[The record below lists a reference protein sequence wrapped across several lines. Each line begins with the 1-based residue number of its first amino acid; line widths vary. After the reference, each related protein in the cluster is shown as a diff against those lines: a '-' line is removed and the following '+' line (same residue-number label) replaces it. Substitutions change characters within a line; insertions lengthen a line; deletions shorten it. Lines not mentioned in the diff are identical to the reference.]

1 MSQHKL
7 MVGTRGSA
15 LALWQTG
22 HVVERLQALAPDL
35 QVEVKTIQTLGDE
48 VRDRALA
55 RVGGKGL
62 FVKEIEAAL
71 LAEEIDLAVHSL
83 KDMPTELPEGLCL
96 AAILERA
103 DPHDALVVAEGPG
116 HLEGLP
122 PGARVGTSS
131 LRRQAQLLALR
142 PDLRVVDVRGNVD
155 TRLRKLRDG
164 QADALLLAA
173 AGLVRLG
180 RAEAIGQ
187 ILPADRMLPAVGQG
201 ALCVEVR
208 SNDER
213 TQALVGQLD
222 HRATHQAT
230 DAERAFLRRLEGG
243 CQVPIGAY
251 AEVSA
256 GTLYLRGLVASL
268 DGSRLLRD
276 EIHGPAGHAA
286 LLGTELAEKLLAAGA
301 GALLAEIERNQAT

>member
-7 MVGTRGSA
+7 VVGTRGSA
-15 LALWQTG
+15 LALWQTD
-22 HVVERLQALAPDL
+22 HVVERLQSLAPDL
-35 QVEVKTIQTLGDE
+35 QVEVRTIQTLGDE

-83 KDMPTELPEGLCL
+83 KDMPTELPQAL
-96 AAILERA
+96 ALGAILERA
-103 DPHDALVVAEGPG
+103 DPHDALVVGDGAAD
-116 HLEGLP
+116 LEDLP

-142 PDLRVVDVRGNVD
+142 PDLRVMDVRGNVD

-164 QADALLLAA
+164 QYDALILAA

-180 RAEAIGQ
+180 RADAISQ
-187 ILPADRMLPAVGQG
+187 ILPVDRMLPAVGQG

-208 SNDER
+208 TADER
-213 TQALVGQLD
+213 TQSLVGRLD
-222 HRATHQAT
+222 HQATRQAT

-256 GTLYLRGLVASL
+256 GRLHLRGLVSSL
-268 DGSRLLRD
+268 DGARLLRD
-276 EIHGPAGHAA
+276 EIQGPAGGAA
-286 LLGTELAEKLLAAGA
+286 RLGTELAEQLLAAGA
-301 GALLAEIERNQAT
+301 AALLQEIERNQAI

>member
-1 MSQHKL
+1 VTHQKL
-7 MVGTRGSA
+7 VVGTRGSA
-15 LALWQTG
+15 LALWQTD
-22 HVVERLQALAPDL
+22 HVVERLQSVAPGL
-35 QVEVKTIQTLGDE
+35 QVEVKTIKTLGDE

-55 RVGGKGL
+55 QVGGKGL

-83 KDMPTELPEGLCL
+83 KDMPTRLPEALSL

-103 DPHDALVVAEGPG
+103 DPRDALVAADGVAD
-116 HLEGLP
+116 LDDLP
-122 PGARVGTSS
+122 RGARVGTSS

-155 TRLRKLRDG
+155 TRLRKLREG
-164 QADALLLAA
+164 QSDALILAA
-173 AGLVRLG
+173 AGLIRLG

-187 ILPADRMLPAVGQG
+187 ILPVDRMLPAVGQG

-208 SNDER
+208 TADER
-213 TQALVGQLD
+213 TQSLVSRLD
-222 HRATHQAT
+222 HLATRQAT

-251 AEVSA
+251 AEVSD
-256 GTLYLRGLVASL
+256 GHLHLRGLVASL

-276 EIHGPAGHAA
+276 EIRGPAEEAVC
-286 LLGTELAEKLLAAGA
+286 LGVELADQLLAAGA
-301 GALLAEIERNQAT
+301 AALLQEIERSQRT